1 MRRFTQGLALA
12 ALALLTAFL
21 FAANA
26 QATLKYKKDTGKKC
40 VFCHT
45 GIPKPGDEDP
55 QLTKDGKEFQR
66 NDHQLTEEQKKKPDP
81 GR

>member
-1 MRRFTQGLALA
+1 MRRIIQGVTLA
-12 ALALLTAFL
+12 ALALVMAFFL
-21 FAANA
+21 VASL

-55 QLTKDGKEFQR
+55 QLNEDGKQFKR
-66 NDHQLTEEQKKKPDP
+66 NNYQLTEEQKKKPDP
-81 GR
+81 GE